1 MEHRAVF
8 WHLISLHTQGSVSQT
23 SPPGSH
29 FIISLL
35 PIRTLPAAHT
45 VAFFIYVFLL
55 FLSNRAVFCL
65 KAPWNYSYCQPAS
78 SSSST
83 EAGGRKTHRFIRQK
97 TKKKKKNAL
106 VHANTQAHLHTHTH
120 TNVSARLL
128 LPVKAGRFL
137 WDFAAVCARTHTCT
151 TGIAPPFLP
160 DRFWQTQ
167 MAFFLVFELFFVL
180 FFMSPWKKSF
190 YAALQFSQDSQN
202 HLTQSTVA
210 FYEINTVRLE
220 IRREIN
226 GFMIILQAEIRW
238 CPTCDAV
245 SISHWAFFQT

>member
-1 MEHRAVF
+1 MYF
-8 WHLISLHTQGSVSQT
+8 CFFSLTVLCSVWKPPETTATVSQRQAAPAQRRVGGKHT
-23 SPPGSH
+23 GS
-29 FIISLL
+29 
-35 PIRTLPAAHT
+35 
-45 VAFFIYVFLL
+45 
-55 FLSNRAVFCL
+55 ND
-65 KAPWNYSYCQPAS
+65 KK
-78 SSSST
+78 
-83 EAGGRKTHRFIRQK
+83 RKEEEECTP
-97 TKKKKKNAL
+97 L

-128 LPVKAGRFL
+128 LSVKAGRFR

-167 MAFFLVFELFFVL
+167 MAFFLVFKLFFVL

-190 YAALQFSQDSQN
+190 YAALQFSRDSQN

-226 GFMIILQAEIRW
+226 GFMIILLAEIRW
-238 CPTCDAV
+238 CPTGDAV
-245 SISHWAFFQT
+245 SIPHWAFFQT